1 MPALVDAKTFSKLDK
16 VAQCDALKK
25 HAEYL
30 GNRLYGGQQTHLY
43 AYNGFFVECWC
54 RLGTNQFYW
63 IEIISTDLA
72 LERFAHCINIQ
83 I

>member
-1 MPALVDAKTFSKLDK
+1 MSALIEAKVFVKLDK
-16 VAQCDALKK
+16 KAQCEALKQD
-25 HAEYL
+25 AEYL

-54 RLGTNQFYW
+54 RLGSNQFYW

-72 LERFAHCINIQ
+72 LDRFAHCINIKL
-83 I
+83 